1 MGKNPPAI
9 RRPGFHPCV
18 PKIPWRRKWKPLQYS
33 CLEKNFMDR
42 GTWGQLQPMGWQRV
56 RPNSATNTFP
66 RKNLL
71 PQPCPN
77 QPPRISVNPPALL
90 QKQHKTNVH
99 SRRKTGGTS
108 SGEARRQSTLKDALK
123 EPERRAGSSAPFSGP
138 QLGALSAAGSLVL
151 HAHVT
156 HVASSRNSHVHKTLP
171 ELSARV
177 LDALVLQTPKTT
189 CGVATAIILILHE
202 TVCGKSKATELRGGA
217 VQPGS

>member
-1 MGKNPPAI
+1 
-9 RRPGFHPCV
+9 
-18 PKIPWRRKWKPLQYS
+18 
-33 CLEKNFMDR
+33 
-42 GTWGQLQPMGWQRV
+42 MGWQRV
-56 RPNSATNTFP
+56 RPNSATNTFT

-99 SRRKTGGTS
+99 SRRKTRGTS
-108 SGEARRQSTLKDALK
+108 SGEARLQSTLKDALK

-151 HAHVT
+151 HARHARGFLT
-156 HVASSRNSHVHKTLP
+156 EQPQPFHETLP

>member
-1 MGKNPPAI
+1 MCRLLSACWGKKKFREGAPLLAQMGKNPPAI

-90 QKQHKTNVH
+90 QKQHKTKLLEEMLFPRLKYTSTH
-99 SRRKTGGTS
+99 GTYYAKKAH
-108 SGEARRQSTLKDALK
+108 GNHFK
-123 EPERRAGSSAPFSGP
+123 RA
-138 QLGALSAAGSLVL
+138 Q
-151 HAHVT
+151 
-156 HVASSRNSHVHKTLP
+156 
-171 ELSARV
+171 
-177 LDALVLQTPKTT
+177 
-189 CGVATAIILILHE
+189 
-202 TVCGKSKATELRGGA
+202 
-217 VQPGS
+217 